1 MTTLQQELEK
11 LVDEV
16 APAFFDRDELDRLV
30 ARDNDPET
38 FDGECLEHDSCRS
51 VQTQR
56 LQ

>member
-16 APAFFDRDELDRLV
+16 APAFFDPDELDRLV

-51 VQTQR
+51 VLAQR
-56 LQ
+56 L